1 MYVRVLL
8 VLAGLFVTAS
18 QSFSA
23 ATPSDNPF
31 RQSIIFFEVNGQKV
45 IGTFTRPAGKA
56 KYPVVLFLHG
66 MGGNRHGPNGLFS
79 RTAHRLAMFNIAS
92 LRISTRGRGGSD
104 GDFKNMTFSRRV
116 DESAAA
122 VRWLAKQGSID
133 PAHITILGHSQGSYV
148 ATATAAMIPII
159 LKIHSV
165 VLWAPTVNPRLAYQH
180 SLGRKLYER
189 AMQAHKDEII
199 RWRGVS
205 GRGRAFRAGFFH
217 GLKNVNHGAELQKYT
232 GRVLIV
238 TGRHDRWS
246 PTWAATEFSKQHG
259 GETTIWE
266 INTGHRMGAYGSRR
280 DLNNFIDRT
289 KKWLLK

>member
-1 MYVRVLL
+1 VCSSDLTA
-8 VLAGLFVTAS
+8 LAVALAVQGLHERLEFCDPHCLPCCQCVGLSLSRCGHAPVE
-18 QSFSA
+18 Q
-23 ATPSDNPF
+23 PH
-31 RQSIIFFEVNGQKV
+31 
-45 IGTFTRPAGKA
+45 KA
-56 KYPVVLFLHG
+56 Q
-66 MGGNRHGPNGLFS
+66 
-79 RTAHRLAMFNIAS
+79 
-92 LRISTRGRGGSD
+92 RGGSD